1 MPFAQIKRLREPYH
15 IGFTIHL
22 DFSTCGHTL
31 FVVTISENHP
41 VVYVSGCIN
50 GAVGLF

>member
-1 MPFAQIKRLREPYH
+1 MLREPYQ

-31 FVVTISENHP
+31 FVATISENHP
-41 VVYVSGCIN
+41 VAYVSGCILYFN